1 VKTGNLIDRN
11 EGMSDMGSVG
21 LLYVGAVL
29 ILNGLM
35 LLGRVDARAAAPL
48 NLFVGG
54 LQVITPT
61 YLIFTSGGNAD
72 TILAA
77 SGLYLFGFTY
87 LYVGFNLLGGLD
99 GTGLGWFSAFV
110 AVCAVVYSGFNF
122 GRFDDPAFGVIW
134 LYWAVLWGLFF
145 LVLGLKREELT
156 RFTGAIAIVA
166 GVVTAAVPAFMLLAG
181 VWDDYLT
188 ESAIALA
195 VICVLSLGLYP
206 RLREP
211 RATTATAP
219 APELREGDTADQ
231 VGGTPAR
238 TYGDVAAGEAQAAG
252 RPTDAPAD
260 RRR

>member
-1 VKTGNLIDRN
+1 
-11 EGMSDMGSVG
+11 MGSVG

-29 ILNGLM
+29 VVNGLM

-48 NLFVGG
+48 NFFVGG

-61 YLIFTSGGNAD
+61 YLIFTAGGNTD
-72 TILAA
+72 TILGA

-110 AVCAVVYSGFNF
+110 AACAVVYAGLNF
-122 GRFDDPAFGVIW
+122 GRLGDPAFGVIW

-156 RFTGAIAIVA
+156 RFTGAVAVVA
-166 GVVTAAVPAFMLLAG
+166 GVFTCAVPAFMLLVG
-181 VWDDYLT
+181 VWAPNT
-188 ESAIALA
+188 RTAAIVLAAL
-195 VICVLSLGLYP
+195 CLLSLGLYGP
-206 RLREP
+206 LRQP
-211 RATTATAP
+211 RATPVTAP
-219 APELREGDTADQ
+219 APELREGESLQ
-231 VGGTPAR
+231 H
-238 TYGDVAAGEAQAAG
+238 VAAAGAAAPSTRTPG
-252 RPTDAPAD
+252 NVAATEEPTARGTTDVPTD

>member
-1 VKTGNLIDRN
+1 MV
-11 EGMSDMGSVG
+11 DMGSVG

-29 ILNGLM
+29 FLNGLM
-35 LLGRVDARAAAPL
+35 LLGLVDARAAAPL
-48 NLFVGG
+48 NFFVGG

-61 YLIFTSGGNAD
+61 YLIFTSGGDVN
-72 TILAA
+72 TILSA
-77 SGLYLFGFTY
+77 SGIYLFGFTY

-110 AVCAVVYSGFNF
+110 AGCAVVYAGLNF

-156 RFTGAIAIVA
+156 RFTGAIAVVA
-166 GVVTAAVPAFMLLAG
+166 GILTGAVPAFMLLTG

-188 ESAIALA
+188 TTAIALA
-195 VICVLSLGLYP
+195 VLFVLSLALYP

-211 RATTATAP
+211 RATAATAP
-219 APELREGDTADQ
+219 APELREGETPEQ
-231 VGGTPAR
+231 VER
-238 TYGDVAAGEAQAAG
+238 TTGSS
-252 RPTDAPAD
+252 DAPAH

>member
-1 VKTGNLIDRN
+1 MV
-11 EGMSDMGSVG
+11 DMGSVG

-29 ILNGLM
+29 FLNGLM
-35 LLGRVDARAAAPL
+35 LLGLVDARAAAPL
-48 NLFVGG
+48 NFFVGG

-61 YLIFTSGGNAD
+61 YLIFTSGGDVN
-72 TILAA
+72 TILSA
-77 SGLYLFGFTY
+77 SGIYLFGFTY

-110 AVCAVVYSGFNF
+110 AGCAVVYAGLNF

-156 RFTGAIAIVA
+156 RFTGAIAVVA
-166 GVVTAAVPAFMLLAG
+166 GILTGAVPAFMLLTG

-188 ESAIALA
+188 TTAIALA
-195 VICVLSLGLYP
+195 VLFVLSLALYP

-211 RATTATAP
+211 RATAATAP
-219 APELREGDTADQ
+219 APELREGETPEQ
-231 VGGTPAR
+231 VERTP
-238 TYGDVAAGEAQAAG
+238 GSS
-252 RPTDAPAD
+252 DAPAH

>member
-1 VKTGNLIDRN
+1 
-11 EGMSDMGSVG
+11 MADMGSVG

-29 ILNGLM
+29 VINGLM

-48 NLFVGG
+48 NFFVGG

-61 YLIFTSGGNAD
+61 YLIFTSGGDAD
-72 TILAA
+72 TILGA

-87 LYVGFNLLGGLD
+87 LYVGFNLLAGLD

-110 AVCAVVYSGFNF
+110 AACAVVYAGLNF
-122 GRFDDPAFGVIW
+122 GRFNDSAFGVIW
-134 LYWAVLWGLFF
+134 LYWAVLWALFF

-156 RFTGAIAIVA
+156 RFTGAIAVVA
-166 GVVTAAVPAFMLLAG
+166 GVVTAAVPAFMLLTG
-181 VWDDYLT
+181 VWNDHIT
-188 ESAIALA
+188 ASAIAIA

-211 RATTATAP
+211 RATTATVP
-219 APELREGDTADQ
+219 APELREGETTGQ

-238 TYGDVAAGEAQAAG
+238 
-252 RPTDAPAD
+252 

>member
-1 VKTGNLIDRN
+1 
-11 EGMSDMGSVG
+11 MADMGSVG

-29 ILNGLM
+29 VVNGLM
-35 LLGRVDARAAAPL
+35 LLGVVDARAAAPL
-48 NLFVGG
+48 NLLVGG

-61 YLIFTSGGNAD
+61 YLIFTSGGDAD

-87 LYVGFNLLGGLD
+87 LYVAFNLLGGLD

-110 AVCAVVYSGFNF
+110 AVCAVVYAGLNF

-134 LYWAVLWGLFF
+134 LYWAVLWALFF

-156 RFTGAIAIVA
+156 RFTGMVAIVA
-166 GVVTAAVPAFMLLAG
+166 GVVTAAVPAFMLMTG
-181 VWDDYLT
+181 VWEDNLT
-188 ESAIALA
+188 PSAIALA
-195 VICVLSLGLYP
+195 VICVLSLALYP

-219 APELREGDTADQ
+219 APELREGETA
-231 VGGTPAR
+231 GGTPAR
-238 TYGDVAAGEAQAAG
+238 STQMYGN
-252 RPTDAPAD
+252 
-260 RRR
+260 